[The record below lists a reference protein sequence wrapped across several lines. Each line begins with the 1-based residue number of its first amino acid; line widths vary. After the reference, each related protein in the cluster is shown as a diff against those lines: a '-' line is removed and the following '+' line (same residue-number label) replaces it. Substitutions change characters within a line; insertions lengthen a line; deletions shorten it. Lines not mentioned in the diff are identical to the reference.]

1 MPDELDAIFAAAPV
15 DPAAAQAPDAVRG
28 HAALSPYQHHVSIPH
43 CSHTSI
49 LSCGCLWPGVAQKAN
64 HPGLVM
70 HAALMKPKVRKAYA
84 KLSGDAAPE
93 PAAAEDLDSRR
104 KPFEGCDCP

>member
-1 MPDELDAIFAAAPV
+1 MPQELDAIFAAAPV

-28 HAALSPYQHHVSIPH
+28 HAALSPYKHHIFMPLVSHNHPFMWR
-43 CSHTSI
+43 S
-49 LSCGCLWPGVAQKAN
+49 LWPRVAQKAN
-64 HPGLVM
+64 GPVM
-70 HAALMKPKVRKAYA
+70 HALMKPKVRKAYA

-93 PAAAEDLDSRR
+93 SAAAEELDSKR